1 MPPIKRTVSRRN
13 TIRSLPSRV
22 IRRPS
27 FPSEIID
34 IIHQRDGSVDKNWF
48 LPSKIHGSFHEETG
62 NASCLFFFHPGK
74 SSRTSICLIFLFSS
88 MNLKT
93 NPLPIGKGFA
103 VLFNGELTHTT
114 YEPHRTGIT
123 GLFYSPDPAGSRMKI
138 KAIAQDTAMPL
149 LYHQSSIHTPL
160 AGSSFAVSA
169 VAFVSTVFTTYTSP
183 SIISGRTMPSR
194 IRHQPDS

>member
-93 NPLPIGKGFA
+93 NPLPIGKALSGFDGTSTFKSGYA
-103 VLFNGELTHTT
+103 LEGWIMQLKHELK
-114 YEPHRTGIT
+114 TGISAPKWPWMRLLSGFPPRFAPWIIFHNLLR
-123 GLFYSPDPAGSRMKI
+123 GLRLRGSLVFYKKFLDN
-138 KAIAQDTAMPL
+138 
-149 LYHQSSIHTPL
+149 
-160 AGSSFAVSA
+160 
-169 VAFVSTVFTTYTSP
+169 
-183 SIISGRTMPSR
+183 
-194 IRHQPDS
+194 